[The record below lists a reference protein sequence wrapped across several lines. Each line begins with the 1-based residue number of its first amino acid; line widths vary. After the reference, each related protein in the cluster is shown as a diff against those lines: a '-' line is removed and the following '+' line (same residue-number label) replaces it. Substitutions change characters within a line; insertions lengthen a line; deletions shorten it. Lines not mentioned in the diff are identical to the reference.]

1 MYYERFSY
9 ISGYCLD
16 AACSNVGFLDAT
28 GIRTVLGWIHPVQ
41 EHREH
46 PDEELRGLHAW
57 FPAFLLRRLRL
68 HVWK

>member
-9 ISGYCLD
+9 ISGYCMD

-28 GIRTVLGWIHPVQ
+28 GIRTVRGWIHPGQ

-46 PDEELRGLHAW
+46 PDEELCGLYAGI
-57 FPAFLLRRLRL
+57 PAVFLCRLRL
-68 HVWK
+68 YVRR